1 MHWRVFYLLIIK
13 LFRMKLS
20 VIYHNPG
27 KFFISFI
34 LILIIVQAGCKK
46 EENNRFP
53 LAEQHNIDGE
63 QLTLAFDEFKNV
75 EGALS
80 LIVCREG
87 TIVAEE
93 FTNFK
98 SYGADSIKNIMSVT
112 KTFTGVL
119 IGLAIDKGYI
129 ESVSDPISKY
139 LSGIV
144 TFPDEIKA
152 GITID
157 QLLKMSFGHSWNGTS
172 SSTLFEECFF
182 ESEDNL
188 QFIIN
193 LPLVA
198 TPGTL
203 FNYSDG
209 ASHLLSAI
217 ITEATGMSTLDF
229 AAEKLFNPLG
239 ITEYEWSTDDRG
251 YHLGAAYLRIK
262 PRDMV
267 KFGNMILNKGKYDGV
282 QIVQESWI
290 NEMTSAK
297 ISTNNDIP
305 YGPEY
310 GYQIW
315 LGNASGRSYFM
326 AMGWGGQFIIIV
338 PDLQLVVTA
347 TCWTSD
353 LTDQQAGEHWMSII
367 GIIFEKIFPAVYYR
381 K

>member
-1 MHWRVFYLLIIK
+1 MNKSFKPPIFHLI
-13 LFRMKLS
+13 
-20 VIYHNPG
+20 
-27 KFFISFI
+27 FISF
-34 LILIIVQAGCKK
+34 LLFSCHK
-46 EENNRFP
+46 EEFNRFP
-53 LAEQHNIDGE
+53 LAAQYNINGE
-63 QLTLAFDEFKNV
+63 QLTLAFDEFKTV

-93 FTNFK
+93 YTNYN

-119 IGLAIDKGYI
+119 VGLAVDKGYI
-129 ESVSDPISKY
+129 ESVNDPVSKY
-139 LSGIV
+139 LAGII
-144 TFPDEIKA
+144 TFPDNIKA

-157 QLLKMSFGHSWNGTS
+157 QCLKMSFGHAWNGTS
-172 SSTLFEECFF
+172 SSSLFENCFF
-182 ESEDNL
+182 QSEDNL
-188 QFIIN
+188 QFIID
-193 LPLVA
+193 LPLIN
-198 TPGTL
+198 TPGTV

-217 ITEATGMSTLDF
+217 ITEATGISTLDF
-229 AAEKLFNPLG
+229 ATENLFDPLG

-267 KFGNMILNKGKYDGV
+267 KFGNMVLNNGKYEGKQV
-282 QIVQESWI
+282 VPESWI
-290 NEMTSAK
+290 NEMTTTK
-297 ISTNNDIP
+297 ISTNNDVP
-305 YGPEY
+305 HGPEY

-315 LGNASGRSYFM
+315 LGTTSGHRYYM

-338 PDLQLVVTA
+338 PDLQLIVTA
-347 TCWTSD
+347 TCWMSN

-367 GIIFEKIFPAVYYR
+367 KIIVEMIFPSIID
-381 K
+381 

>member
-1 MHWRVFYLLIIK
+1 MNKSFKPPVFHLI
-13 LFRMKLS
+13 
-20 VIYHNPG
+20 
-27 KFFISFI
+27 FISF
-34 LILIIVQAGCKK
+34 LLFSCHK
-46 EENNRFP
+46 EEFNRFP
-53 LAEQHNIDGE
+53 LAAQYNINGE
-63 QLTLAFDEFKNV
+63 QLTLAFDEFKTV

-93 FTNFK
+93 YTNYN

-119 IGLAIDKGYI
+119 VGLAVDKGYI
-129 ESVSDPISKY
+129 ESVNDPVSKY
-139 LSGIV
+139 LAGII
-144 TFPDEIKA
+144 TFPDNIKA

-157 QLLKMSFGHSWNGTS
+157 QCLKMSFGHAWNGTS
-172 SSTLFEECFF
+172 SSSLFENCFF
-182 ESEDNL
+182 QSEDNL
-188 QFIIN
+188 QFIID
-193 LPLVA
+193 LPLIN
-198 TPGTL
+198 TPGTV

-217 ITEATGMSTLDF
+217 ITEATGISTLDF
-229 AAEKLFNPLG
+229 ATENLFDPLG

-267 KFGNMILNKGKYDGV
+267 KFGNMVLNNGKYEGKQV
-282 QIVQESWI
+282 VPESWI
-290 NEMTSAK
+290 NEMTTTK
-297 ISTNNDIP
+297 ISTNNDVP
-305 YGPEY
+305 HGPEY

-315 LGNASGRSYFM
+315 LGTTSGHRYYM

-338 PDLQLVVTA
+338 PDLQLIVTA
-347 TCWTSD
+347 TCWMSN

-367 GIIFEKIFPAVYYR
+367 KIIVEMIFPSIID
-381 K
+381 

>member
-1 MHWRVFYLLIIK
+1 MKGLINLIYPYSMNRTGHTYPIVILFLII
-13 LFRMKLS
+13 S
-20 VIYHNPG
+20 
-27 KFFISFI
+27 
-34 LILIIVQAGCKK
+34 LIPSCEK
-46 EENNRFP
+46 EEINNRFP
-53 LAEQHNIDGE
+53 LADRHNIDGAL
-63 QLTLAFDEFKNV
+63 LTSAFDEMKTV

-93 FTNFK
+93 YTNYQT
-98 SYGADSIKNIMSVT
+98 YGADSIKNIMSVT

-119 IGLAIDKGYI
+119 VGLAIDNGFI
-129 ESVSDPISKY
+129 ESVNDPISKY
-139 LSGIV
+139 LTGII
-144 TFPDEIKA
+144 TFPDDVKA

-157 QLLKMSFGHSWNGTS
+157 QLLKMTFGHSWNGTS
-172 SSTLFEECFF
+172 SSSLFGECFF

-188 QFIIN
+188 QFIID

-198 TPGTL
+198 TPGTI

-217 ITEATGMSTLDF
+217 ITEATGMTTLAF
-229 AAEKLFNPLG
+229 AEEYLFDPLG
-239 ITEYEWSTDDRG
+239 ITEYDWRTDDRG

-267 KFGNMILNKGKYDGV
+267 KFGNLILYKGKYNDV
-282 QIVQESWI
+282 QIVPEDWI
-290 NEMTSAK
+290 AEMTTTK
-297 ISTNNDIP
+297 ISTNNDVL

-315 LGNASGRSYFM
+315 LGNSGGHSYFM

-338 PDLQLVVTA
+338 PDQQLVITA
-347 TCWTSD
+347 TCWTNG
-353 LTDQQAGEHWMSII
+353 LTDQLAGDHWVSII
-367 GIIFEKIFPAVYYR
+367 NIIVEKIFPAV